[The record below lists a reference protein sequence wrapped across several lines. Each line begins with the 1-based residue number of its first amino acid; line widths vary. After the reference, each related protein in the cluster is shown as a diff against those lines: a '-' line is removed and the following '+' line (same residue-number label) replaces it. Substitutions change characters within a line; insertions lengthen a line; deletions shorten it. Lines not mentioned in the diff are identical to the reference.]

1 MGYVWIIKLI
11 VIMQFL
17 LSLEMG
23 GVMDI
28 WSRTWSSD
36 L

>member
-1 MGYVWIIKLI
+1 MIKLI

-17 LSLEMG
+17 LSLG
-23 GVMDI
+23 IFGVI
-28 WSRTWSSD
+28 SSWSRTWSSD